1 MPVHANIPSYLSH
14 AEELQHSIRNTS
26 LERPSSAQRARARWA
41 MLLPPSIQVCPVE
54 IPGRGRREGEPAPS
68 DAAALARLLARS
80 LPLQA
85 RVIPRTHHPDLS
97 VQTARRQIPDCVGPV
112 EAAGRRGTACQGAAA
127 FLGWAFETEKAR
139 LRTAQHHALS

>member
-1 MPVHANIPSYLSH
+1 
-14 AEELQHSIRNTS
+14 
-26 LERPSSAQRARARWA
+26 

-68 DAAALARLLARS
+68 DAAALAR
-80 LPLQA
+80 
-85 RVIPRTHHPDLS
+85 
-97 VQTARRQIPDCVGPV
+97 CVGPV